1 MVNDWEKEA
10 QERRREILAGLLD
23 GAAWREVIA
32 PTLAARLAE
41 LERRTMSAKTLE
53 DVRTFQGAYQAL
65 SQMLQDPKGF
75 FGEAGGGRHAAALA
89 VDEETE

>member
-1 MVNDWEKEA
+1 MVNDWEEEA

-32 PTLAARLAE
+32 PTLAARLGE
-41 LERRTMSAKTLE
+41 LQRRAMSAKTLE

-65 SQMLQDPKGF
+65 SQMLMEPKAF
-75 FGEAGGGRHAAALA
+75 FGTRSESNAASVA
-89 VDEETE
+89 VAKEGD